1 MYILTV
7 RKKEKIRMN
16 HFKFIFEF
24 LFIFIFFLNP
34 NHRMGLEIC
43 LPCWLW
49 CINIMK
55 TSTSNSNYF
64 IDNLQLFLKYC
75 KVFLITP
82 LKKVSFN
89 PFAKKIL
96 SYMYQ
101 KWETDKKNSMN
112 MIKICFRKNVA
123 YNFCKECLI
132 RWWSDQNQK
141 KIYRVNWKLYFNLIF
156 GQPIQISDLSK
167 CPLLM
172 VVRCNKLMKK

>member
-1 MYILTV
+1 
-7 RKKEKIRMN
+7 MN
-16 HFKFIFEF
+16 FY
-24 LFIFIFFLNP
+24 LYLYIFFNP
-34 NHRMGLEIC
+34 NLRMGLEIC

-89 PFAKKIL
+89 PFV
-96 SYMYQ
+96 
-101 KWETDKKNSMN
+101 KKNTEVYVSEIRDRQN
-112 MIKICFRKNVA
+112 NCINLLKKCFRKKYA
-123 YNFCKECLI
+123 YHLLKECLI